1 MKNLVD
7 VVCEITGTKKP
18 AGAYV
23 MARADT
29 QKPMP
34 RLRHGL
40 YIHRICRYLAFGFP
54 MHGRPGP
61 PPVRDRRSV
70 MSNLV
75 GMMPNLVIDSCLY
88 SKTTAKLRIFS
99 EKRMAIYYFLSPEM
113 SVSGF
118 LPLPPGLFAAAG
130 SSGPV
135 PDACRQQIRSSSP
148 QSSRAGNNVPDFW

>member
-1 MKNLVD
+1 
-7 VVCEITGTKKP
+7 
-18 AGAYV
+18 
-23 MARADT
+23 
-29 QKPMP
+29 
-34 RLRHGL
+34 
-40 YIHRICRYLAFGFP
+40 
-54 MHGRPGP
+54 
-61 PPVRDRRSV
+61 

-135 PDACRQQIRSSSP
+135 PDACRQQIP
-148 QSSRAGNNVPDFW
+148 LFVATIKPAPGITSRVLVTLGPRTGPDWTPNAKDS